1 MSIIKSDNKLILK
14 VPEHNP
20 NYPLRYKSKLFPKGV
35 ILNPEYFK
43 DNTFYTTL
51 NEMEMNLESNS
62 IDFVNYLPQQK
73 ALIIGF
79 YTQGCYVYKNVTEE
93 EFIVFLTSY
102 SRGSFFH
109 KYIKSH
115 EYKKIPD
122 HFTVE
127 DVKNYLENNN
137 LDFKQPESKNA
148 LVSVFEASNKLDE
161 KRNIIENSS
170 FPVNDFIGV
179 IEKNYWLSISA
190 LKNPNLSNENKTK
203 LEELRSQ
210 EYKSIPKLFKTKLK
224 AKK

>member
-1 MSIIKSDNKLILK
+1 MTIIKKDNHLILK
-14 VPEHNP
+14 VPDHKP
-20 NYPLRYKSKLFPKGV
+20 SYPLRYKSKLFPKGV

-43 DNTFYTTL
+43 DNIYSTTL
-51 NEMEMNLESNS
+51 DEMEMHLESNS
-62 IDFVNYLPQQK
+62 IDFVNYLPQHK
-73 ALIIGF
+73 ALIVGF

-93 EFIVFLTSY
+93 EFSVFLTSY

-115 EYKKIPD
+115 EYKQIPE
-122 HFTVE
+122 HFTVD

-137 LDFKQPESKNA
+137 IDFKKPKSINA
-148 LVSVFEASNKLDE
+148 LVSVFEASNKLVE
-161 KRNIIENSS
+161 KRNLIENKQ

-190 LKNPNLSNENKTK
+190 LKNPNLSSENKTK
-203 LEELRSQ
+203 LEQLRTQ
-210 EYKSIPKLFKTKLK
+210 EYISIPKLFKRNSK